1 MIHNHKDNHKQY
13 HKICIFYFT
22 VFIISLLL
30 INSISSAYSNNIKTD
45 QFNNRVIQVK
55 IIGNKRIDTAAILDC
70 IQTRKGSLYNPQ
82 IISSDI
88 KSIYNLGYFDNVEV
102 DVKNTSKGKIVTF
115 IVHERPIIAK
125 IIIKGNK
132 ELSTDKIKDVIT
144 IKKFDVLNQ
153 DIIKQ
158 NIDKIKTLY
167 QNHGFINT
175 TVNYKVTHIGAEKV
189 DLIFLIHE
197 GEQVHIKSIKFI
209 GNHEFS
215 DDQLL
220 DLMETDVWHPWWY
233 LTWRHIKEIFSGN
246 NGILNQDTLNRD
258 LGKILSFY
266 HNHGYIDA
274 KVGSPD
280 IKYKGKWIYI
290 TIPISE
296 GYKYRIGSIKI
307 KQTLFKPQ
315 KLLSIIQLKPGD
327 IYNQKILQQDIMKL
341 TDKFA
346 DKGYAYVQ
354 IIPVIKK
361 DIKDRLVNITFVV
374 NKGPKVYFERI
385 EITGNTITR
394 DKVIRRELRVKEL
407 GPFSASGL
415 RKSNILLNR
424 LGYFK
429 QVTITPKRGSAPN
442 KMKLDVHVK
451 EQPTGTFSIGAGYSS
466 LDKFLF
472 MAEIKKRNFLGKG
485 ETLSLQCN
493 LSSKSRQYNFS
504 FTEPYFRDTKLT
516 VGIDAYNWMN
526 EYYDYTKKD
535 TGGALRFGYAFTDN
549 FSSSVTFRINN
560 TTLSNLPENPSII
573 LLDSLSI
580 KSTRS
585 VTLGFN
591 YDSRDSYYYPTH
603 GWDNS
608 LTLEYAGFGGD
619 SAFVKSIGI
628 LSYFH
633 PIWKELIGHIK
644 LGMGYVT
651 QASGGRLPIYE
662 KFFLGGL
669 DTVRGYKYGHISP
682 KDPVTGDRIGGERM
696 AYMQNEAI
704 FPLIKSMGLS
714 GVLFYDLG
722 NVWRQKQG
730 YDFSH
735 LKTSLGFGIRWISP
749 IGPLRIEWGYKLNPE
764 PGESRSNWEF
774 RIGGIF

>member
-1 MIHNHKDNHKQY
+1 MIKSY
-13 HKICIFYFT
+13 YIYCTKILIL
-22 VFIISLLL
+22 VNIIAYIL
-30 INSISSAYSNNIKTD
+30 ISSSYLYASTTHIYNSQLSTNSTNNIIA
-45 QFNNRVIQVK
+45 QVEIEGNR
-55 IIGNKRIDTAAILDC
+55 RIDTAAILDC
-70 IQTRKGSLYNPQ
+70 IQTRKGSKLNPK
-82 IISSDI
+82 ILSEDI
-88 KSIYNLGYFDNVEV
+88 KSIYKLGYFDNVAV
-102 DVKNTSKGKIVTF
+102 NVTNSPKGKIVTF
-115 IVHERPIIAK
+115 IVHERPIIEK
-125 IIIKGNK
+125 ITIKGNK
-132 ELSTDKIKDVIT
+132 EISKDKIKDVIT
-144 IKKFDVLNQ
+144 IKKFDVVNQ
-153 DIIKQ
+153 ATIKQ
-158 NIDKIKTLY
+158 NIDKIKNLY
-167 QNHGFINT
+167 LNKGFINT
-175 TVNYKVTHIGAEKV
+175 NVTYKLTHISPERV
-189 DLIFLIHE
+189 DLTFLIHE
-197 GEQVHIKSIKFI
+197 GEEVHIKSIKFE
-209 GNHEFS
+209 GNHAFS
-215 DDQLL
+215 DSDLL
-220 DLMETDVWHPWWY
+220 DLMETDVWHPWWW

-266 HNHGYIDA
+266 HNHGYINA
-274 KVGSPD
+274 KVGTPD

-290 TIPISE
+290 TIPITE
-296 GYKYRIGSIKI
+296 GYKYKIGSIHI
-307 KQTLFKPQ
+307 KQKLFKS
-315 KLLSIIQLKPGD
+315 KTLLSIIQLKPGD
-327 IYNQKILQQDIMKL
+327 IYSQKILQQDIMKL

-354 IIPVIKK
+354 ITPLIKK
-361 DIKDRLVNITFVV
+361 DKKHKLVDITFVV

-407 GPFSASGL
+407 GPFSATGL

-485 ETLSLQCN
+485 ETLSFQCN
-493 LSSKSRQYNFS
+493 FSSKSRQYNFS

-549 FSSSVTFRINN
+549 FSASITFRINN

-580 KSTRS
+580 RSTRS
-585 VTLGFN
+585 VTFGFN
-591 YDSRDSYYYPTH
+591 YDSRDSYYYPTR

-619 SAFVKSIGI
+619 SAFVKTIGLI
-628 LSYFH
+628 SYFH

-644 LGMGYVT
+644 FGIGYVT
-651 QASGGRLPIYE
+651 QASGGKLPIYE

-669 DTVRGYKYGHISP
+669 DTVRGYRYGHISP
-682 KDPVTGDRIGGERM
+682 VDPATGDRIGGERM

-714 GVLFYDLG
+714 GVVFYDLG

-730 YDFSH
+730 YDFSR
-735 LKTSLGFGIRWISP
+735 LKTSVGLGIRWISP
-749 IGPLRIEWGYKLNPE
+749 IGPLRIEWGYKLNPK
-764 PGESRSNWEF
+764 PGESRSHWEF